1 MDDEYVSSLPAER
14 ASPRLPLG
22 LSWPRLRASARVR
35 EAALYGGAAV
45 SYVAIGVFVTE
56 FALSWV
62 VGFSWLMLWVWGLP
76 ALVRRLR
83 R

>member
-1 MDDEYVSSLPAER
+1 MQQRFLPSIPVGRTAARRPFSLPQV
-14 ASPRLPLG
+14 RLSEG
-22 LSWPRLRASARVR
+22 VR
-35 EAALYGGAAV
+35 EPALYAAAAV
-45 SYVAIGVFVTE
+45 SYVAVGVFVTE

>member
-1 MDDEYVSSLPAER
+1 VSGVDDELVSTLDVGQREARTFSR
-14 ASPRLPLG
+14 
-22 LSWPRLRASARVR
+22 PRLRLSA
-35 EAALYGGAAV
+35 AATERLLYGCAAV

-62 VGFSWLMLWVWGLP
+62 VGFSWLLLWVWGLP
-76 ALVRRLR
+76 ALIGRLR